1 MEPSCQAAL
10 VKEYAATDR
19 ARGIDFKV
27 APLMRFALLKLS
39 DNRYRMI
46 WTSHHILFDGWSL
59 PILMAEFLSNYK
71 SLQLGEDILPREED
85 KFEVYIRYLDQVDK
99 SKEGAYWSAYL
110 AGLEQNTLLPFIAAT
125 TDRNKGVG
133 SFKTI
138 PLQLDIITSIK
149 IQKFAQQNRLTVNTL
164 VQAVWAYL
172 LHKYTG
178 NSNIAYGV
186 IVSGRPEDL
195 PGVEQR
201 VGLYINTLILHSVLR
216 HEQNILDWLQLLQNE
231 QVNSRQWQHTPL
243 QLARQ
248 WSGVQGDL
256 FDTLL
261 IFENYPINEAIASEQ
276 SALRVENVD
285 HEEHTNYP
293 LNILIQSTDT
303 IYIRFN
309 YNALL
314 LDEAYVKDIC
324 GHFENVLLQLI
335 EKADGKVGD
344 LGLITLAEQQ
354 RLLVDFNTTGVAY
367 PPGETVISLFEEQ
380 FLKTPEAIA
389 VIFGEKE
396 LSYRDLHERSN
407 KLAHYLRSFGVAK
420 ETLVPICIERGLEMI
435 VGLLGILKA
444 GAAYVPLDP
453 EYPED
458 RIRYMLEDT
467 MAALVI
473 SSRESK
479 VKITGSPAITIIELD
494 TDWQIISQQPPD
506 NLTVAVDPKQ
516 LAYVIYTSG
525 STGKPKGVMIEHQ
538 SVVNMLISIAKDVH
552 FNTGSVFLS
561 VTTFSFDICYLEFYM
576 PLLLGG
582 KLIVV
587 SREIAMD
594 GFKLSESIRNYLPTH
609 LQATPSTWQ
618 LLIDAEWQNKEG
630 VKMLVGGEALKENLK
645 SVLTQKGDIWN
656 VYGPTETTIW
666 STIKKLNV
674 NEKVLIGKPI
684 ANTNIQIINQEGKLV
699 PVGVAGEILIGGAG
713 LARGYY
719 NQAALTGVKFV
730 PNQFNNDP
738 GPGMYCTGDLGRW
751 LPDGNIECLGRIDE
765 QVKIRGYRIELGEI
779 ESLLNQS
786 GLVRQSVVLARED
799 YQGNNRLV
807 GYIVPE
813 GVFDKQVIHDYLK
826 RKLPEYMVPALWME
840 LETLPLTPNGKIN
853 RKALPD
859 PDVNELF
866 SKAYM
871 APRNT
876 LEAKLANIWQQLLG
890 VEQIGVHDNFFEL
903 GGHSL
908 LAMRLVSYIRK
919 ELLAEL
925 SIKDLFFHST
935 VATLAVHL
943 ERNTAQPVLPPIAV
957 LPRPIHIPLSFSQER
972 LWFIN
977 KLEGSLQYHLP
988 TVLKIQG
995 KLDTGALSRSIQFI
1009 VNRHEVLRTV
1019 IVEEKGVGSQV
1030 IKDKDGWQLNIED
1043 AQHYKQEPQNL
1054 KRYIQQLIKSPF
1066 DLSVD
1071 YMLRASLLMLEEEH
1085 YLLVVT
1091 MHHIASDG
1099 WSTSIIVKE
1108 LVALYAAFTKGHPV
1122 QLEPLSIQ
1130 YADYAIWQRKYVQG
1144 EVLNTMLDYWK
1155 QKLQNVATLDLPTD
1169 FKRPAVQ
1176 SSNGATTSFLLEKE
1190 LTAQLNLLSRQQGS
1204 TLFMTLLA
1212 AFKVLLYRYSG
1223 QQDIC
1228 VGTPMANRTRQE
1240 VEPLIGFFINTLA
1253 IRSDLGNNPS
1263 FTGLLQQVKATTLE
1277 AYANQEAP
1285 FEKVVEAAAT
1295 QRDMARNPLF
1305 QVLFTMQNTPEIPAL
1320 HLDGV
1325 SISVQPTDRT
1335 TAQLD
1340 IICNIAENQDGL
1352 YGQVEYCTDLYSEQ
1366 TINRMM
1372 GHYQQLLYGVVK
1384 EPGQR
1389 ISDLQMLEN
1398 AEQERL
1404 LNEFNNPRVDAI
1416 TEETIVDLFEA
1427 QALKTPANIALVFK
1441 DEKLSY
1447 QQLNE
1452 RANQLAAWLKRKGVK
1467 DGQLIPICI
1476 GRSVEM
1482 LTGIWAI
1489 LKAGAV
1495 YVPIDPAYPMERIG
1509 YILQDTG
1516 ASIILSSEESL
1527 VRLPDDGNLE
1537 VISIDGQWPVIS
1549 KEPSQNPATSILPSQ
1564 LAYIIYTSG
1573 STGKPK
1579 GVMVTHANL
1588 ATYLCNQK
1596 TNYISVDTSNT
1607 GSFVHLSYTFDAS
1620 LTAMFMPLLK
1630 GKMIVLG
1637 SKGLAEIFE
1646 DDNLHRYAPY
1656 DFIKL
1661 TPSHI
1666 TLLQPKMKLPGGGLL
1681 TNKLVI
1687 GGEALLAGQLSLLV
1701 VEEMDVEIINE
1712 YGPTEATV
1720 GCTVFSLNTR
1730 DQNTLPEYS
1739 IPIGKPINNV
1749 QIHILGVYNELLP
1762 QGAAGEICIAGAG
1775 IAAGY
1780 LNLDDLT
1787 AEKFVKDPYSKKEG
1801 AAMYKTGD
1809 IARWLPDGNIEYL
1822 GRKDEQVKLRGYRIE
1837 LGEIENV
1844 LQQSGLVSQC
1854 VVMLVEN
1861 KDDTK
1866 RLAAYIV
1873 AKENFDLASLS
1884 DFVKNLLPEYMVP
1897 STWVEMESLPLTIN
1911 GKIDKKALLNLT
1923 GNDLLIA
1930 AYEAPRNETEKAMAE
1945 IWEELLEVEN
1955 PGIHDDFFNLGGH
1968 SLLAIRLV
1976 SAIRKRLE
1984 VEIAI
1989 NLVFEYPT
1997 IAQLAASLEG
2007 QRQKV
2012 LLPPVEVIRLRPIHI
2027 PLSFSQ
2033 ERLWFINKLEGSLQY
2048 HLPTVLKIQGK
2059 LDTGALSRSIQFI
2072 VNRHEVLRTVIVEEK
2087 GVGSQ
2092 VIKDK
2097 DGWQLNIE
2105 DAQHY
2110 KQEPQNLKRYIQ
2122 QLIKSPFD
2130 LSVDYMLRASLLM
2143 LEEEHYLLVVTMHHI
2158 ASDGWSTSIIVKELV
2173 ALYAAFTKGHPVQLE
2188 PLSIQYA
2195 DYAIWQRK
2203 YVQGEVLNTMLD
2215 YWKQK
2220 LQNVATLDLPTDFK
2234 RPAVQSSNGA
2244 TTSFLLE
2251 KELTAQLN
2259 LLSRQQGSTLF
2270 MTLLAAFKVL
2280 LYRYS
2285 GQQDICVGTPMANRT
2300 RQEVE
2305 PLIGFFI
2312 NTLAIRSDLGNNP
2325 SFTGLLQQVKAT
2337 TLEAYANQEAP
2348 FEKVVEAAA
2357 TQRDMA
2363 RNPLFQVLFTMQN
2376 TPEIPALHL
2385 DGVSI
2390 SVQPTDRTTAQ
2401 LDIICNIAENQDG
2414 LYGQVEYCTD
2424 LYSEQ
2429 TINRMMGHYQQLL
2442 YGVVKEP
2449 GQRISDLQML
2459 ENAEQERLLN
2469 EFNNPRVDAIT
2480 EETIVDLF
2488 EAQALKTPANIALVF
2503 KDEKLSYQ
2511 QLNERANQLAAWLKR
2526 KGVKDGQLIPICIG
2540 RSVEMLT
2547 GIWAI
2552 LKAGAVY
2559 VPIDPAY
2566 PMERIGYILQDTG
2579 ASIILSSEESL
2590 VRLPDDG
2597 NLEVISIDGQW
2608 PVISKEPSQNP
2619 ATSILP
2625 SQLAY
2630 IIYTSGSTGKPKG
2643 VMVTH
2648 ANLATYLCNQ
2658 KTNYI
2663 SVDTSNTGSFVHLS
2677 YTFDASLTAMFMPLL
2692 KGKMIVLGSKGLAE
2706 IFEDDNLHR
2715 YAPYDFI
2722 KLTPSHIT
2730 LLQPKMKLPG
2740 GGLLTNKLVIGGEAL
2755 LAGQLSLL
2763 VVEEMDV
2770 EIINE
2775 YGPTEATVG
2784 CTVFSL
2790 NTRDQNTLPEYSI
2803 PIGKPIN
2810 NVQIHILG
2818 VYNEL
2823 LPQGAAGEICIAGA
2837 GIAAG
2842 YLNLD
2847 DLTAEKFVK
2856 DPYSKKEGAAMYKT
2870 GDIARWLPDGNI
2882 EYLGRKDEQVKL
2894 RGYRIELG
2902 EIENVL
2908 QQSGLVSQCVVML
2921 VENKDDT
2928 KRLAA
2933 YIVAKENFDLA
2944 SLSDFVKNLL
2954 PEYMVPSTW
2963 VEMESL
2969 PLTINGKI
2977 DKKALLNL
2985 TGNDLLIAA
2994 YEAPRNETEKAMAEI
3009 WEELLEVE
3017 NPGIHDDFFN
3027 LGGHSLLAIRL
3038 VSAIRKRLEVEIAIN
3053 LVFEYPTIAQ
3063 LAASLEGQ
3071 RQKVLLPP
3079 VEMDRSRPTHIPLSF
3094 NQERLWFID
3103 RLEGSVQYHVP
3114 AVIRLNGKLDIA
3126 ALEYTLKSIVNRHE
3140 VLRSAIREQ
3149 DGTPYQYVMD
3159 GDAWQ
3164 LTITDGAGYQQDKAG
3179 LDHHI
3184 DKIKGQPFDLSKD
3197 YMLRAHL
3204 ISLNPSVHILVV
3216 TLHHIA
3222 SDGWSMSVIVKE
3234 VTELYNSYIQKRENH
3249 LAPLAIQYADYA
3261 IWQRRNLEGEV
3272 LNKKI
3277 GYWKNK
3283 LQDVKVLR
3291 LPTDYERP
3299 VIQSTRGAMVSVRID
3314 KELTDRLQVFSQQ
3327 QGTTLF
3333 MTLLTAFKVLL
3344 YRYSG
3349 QTDICVGTA
3358 IAGRQSQELDALI
3371 GFFVNTLALR
3381 NQLDGGGS
3389 FVALLQQVK
3398 KTTMEAYEN
3407 QEVPFE
3413 KVVEATV
3420 GKRDLGTDALIQIMF
3435 ALQNTPDIP
3444 ELQIGEAGLTV
3455 DKYEDDTA
3463 LFELWMNIAETPEGL
3478 GGYVKYCTDLYS
3490 PQTIEHLVAHYNNLL
3505 QSIIAYP
3512 LRQIATLE
3520 ILSQKE
3526 RRQLVVDFNNNAIP
3540 YPKNKSIVALFEEQ
3554 AIKTPGKVAVAFM
3567 DEQITYCQ
3575 LNERSNQLAH
3585 YLCHRGAV
3593 PGMLI
3598 PLCVD
3603 RSLNLIIAILA
3614 ILKSGAAYVPL
3625 DPEYPLERINYMLSD
3640 TNASILITSSKNK
3653 SKFQHGQALELIEL
3667 DNDAA
3672 ATIIQPVTNLIT
3684 VTKPDALAYIIYTS
3698 GSTGNPKG
3706 VMIEH
3711 GNVVSLVKGID
3722 YVSLTE
3728 NDILL
3733 STGSPSFDATTIEYW
3748 GMLLNGGGLVL
3759 CPENTLLDND
3769 LLKAEIIKRQ
3779 VTKMWFTSSWFNQ
3792 LVAYDITIFATLQ
3805 TIIAGGEK
3813 LSEPTIQKIRE
3824 TYPSIEIINGY
3835 GPTENTTFSL
3845 THRIQ
3850 QTLIDSPV
3858 PIGRPLNNRSAFI
3871 VDGYGQLVPVGVPGE
3886 IWLGGAGLA
3895 RGYLNRPELTAE
3907 KFTDHQFKGTDALRL
3922 YKTGDQ
3928 GKWQAD
3934 GTILFIKRLDDQVK
3948 IRGYR
3953 VELGEI
3959 ETTLNRL
3966 EEVGTSCVVVKTD
3979 AGAANRMVTY
3989 YLPALQMVKAKER
4002 QLYTSLVASWKDL
4015 YETEYAKTELAADID
4030 PEFNII
4036 GWNDSFTG
4044 QPIPSEQMRE
4054 WLSDIMN
4061 VIMLGNP
4068 EQVLEIGTGTGLI
4081 YYQLAGKIKKYTGMD
4096 FSASS
4101 VKQVSDRISKGL
4113 KDYGA
4118 TELRVCAAH
4127 EIAVKQDE
4135 QIDTVILNSIVQ
4147 YFPGE
4152 DYMTEVIGKAIAA
4165 LKNGGRV
4172 IVGDVRDNRLLELFK
4187 GLLQLKKM
4195 QDSAGIKEFK
4205 WAVAQDVI
4213 KEEELCFSPAYFYR
4227 LQSLFP
4233 RVTHVEINWKQ
4244 GTFIN
4249 ELTRYRFTVI
4259 LHVGT
4264 IAEIIKPLW
4273 QDWENPAVEAIVYS
4287 GLERNSPVA
4296 LKNVPNPRLWQ
4307 ERLMDNALQDKSLRT
4322 VRELLNRING
4332 EDEETTRIK
4341 DLLAGVSAKG
4351 FSYRLMPDED
4361 PLKVNVFFEQKR
4373 SHLFIEQP
4381 GHQKAIETITGT
4393 LTNIPLLGD
4402 ITALL
4407 QKDIRL
4413 LLQQSLPDYM
4423 IPAEL
4428 IAVAQLPLTNNGKV
4442 DRVFLSQLED
4452 KGKGSKFNYVAPR
4465 NETEKA
4471 LAGIWQQLLGL
4482 DTVSIHDNFFEIGG
4496 HSLLATRVKSA
4507 IRKEFEK
4514 DVAIKD
4520 IFMYPTIALLCEQLL
4535 LATASVV
4542 PAIEILPRPAHIP
4555 LSYSQERLWFIDQL
4569 EGSIAY
4575 NSPAVL
4581 RLKGKLSQEAL
4592 IYTLQNIINRHEVL
4606 RTVFGEADG
4615 KPFQNIMDV
4624 GGWKLS
4630 YVDDKMYQDNNSVLQ
4645 NLIETLVSAPFD
4657 LSADYMLRAD
4667 LVKMEEDDHIL
4678 VVTIHHIAYD
4688 GWSLPVIVKEVV
4700 ELYSAYISGRAAMLP
4715 PLPLQFA
4722 DFAIWQRSRLQGQLL
4737 DEKIGYWKNKL
4748 EGVPPLQLPTDYSR
4762 PAIRTLRGASFNFLI
4777 DKELAKR
4784 LNQLSLQ
4791 QGTTLYMTLLA
4802 TFNVLLNRYTGQQDI
4817 CVGASI
4823 ANRPQPELEA
4833 LIGFFVNTLALRT
4846 PVHET
4851 QKFIDLLQQ
4860 VKTTTLEAYDHQDVP
4875 FEKVVEAVVK
4885 DRDPGRSPL
4894 FQVML
4899 VLLNTPEP
4907 ARLGLGEIILSH
4919 QTFENKIS
4927 KFDITFHVSRFADS
4941 LPVSIEYNTD
4951 LFRQDTITRMAGH
4964 FVQLLKSVVNDPGQ
4978 VIDSLQMLTEA
4989 EEQQLL
4995 VEFD

>member
-1 MEPSCQAAL
+1 MEIKEFLGDLKDRNVTLTVKNEKLILKGDKSSLSEDELKEIKSNGFIINYIKENKIELIAYLSLFSQEIAPIKKNKDITSVYRLSGLQEGMLFHSLYDEAVGAYVEQFSCDLVDVDPELLSRSWGHILDAHSILRTSFHHDAFKVPVQCVHKHVKLPITLLDYTGVEPSCQAAL

-71 SLQLGEDILPREED
+71 SLQSGEDILPREED

-99 SKEGAYWSAYL
+99 SKEGAYWSGYL

-164 VQAVWAYL
+164 LQAVWAYL

-344 LGLITLAEQQ
+344 LELITLAEQQ
-354 RLLVDFNTTGVAY
+354 RLLIDFNTTGVAY

-420 ETLVPICIERGLEMI
+420 ETLVPICIERGFEMI

-444 GAAYVPLDP
+444 GGAYVPLDP
-453 EYPED
+453 EYPGD
-458 RIRYMLEDT
+458 RIRGMLEDT
-467 MAALVI
+467 GATLVI

-479 VKITGSPAITIIELD
+479 LKITGFPATTIIELD
-494 TDWQIISQQPPD
+494 TDWQIISQQSSD
-506 NLTVAVDPKQ
+506 NLTVAVDPRQ

-538 SVVNMLISIAKDVH
+538 SVVNLLISIAKDVH

-587 SREIAMD
+587 SKEIAMD

-618 LLIDAEWQNKEG
+618 VLIDAEWQNKEG

-666 STIKKLNV
+666 STIKKLDV

-786 GLVRQSVVLARED
+786 GLVRQSVVLAKED

-853 RKALPD
+853 RKVLPD

-1071 YMLRASLLMLEEEH
+1071 YMLRASLLMLEEED

-1155 QKLQNVATLDLPTD
+1155 QKLQQVATLDLPTD

-1263 FTGLLQQVKATTLE
+1263 FTELLQQVKATTLE

-1340 IICNIAENQDGL
+1340 IICNIAENQDCL

-1372 GHYQQLLYGVVK
+1372 GHYRELLYAVVK
-1384 EPGQR
+1384 APNQLIGN
-1389 ISDLQMLEN
+1389 LKMLDK

-1404 LNEFNNPRVDAI
+1404 LNEFNNPGVDTI

-1427 QALKTPANIALVFK
+1427 QALKTPANTALVFK

-1452 RANQLAAWLKRKGVK
+1452 RANQLAAWLKRRGVK
-1467 DGQLIPICI
+1467 EGQLIPICI
-1476 GRSVEM
+1476 NRSVEM

-1489 LKAGAV
+1489 LKTGAV
-1495 YVPIDPAYPMERIG
+1495 YVPIDPAYPVERIG

-1637 SKGLAEIFE
+1637 SKGLAEVFE
-1646 DDNLHRYAPY
+1646 DDNLHKYAPY
-1656 DFIKL
+1656 DFIKI
-1661 TPSHI
+1661 TPSHLA
-1666 TLLQPKMKLPGGGLL
+1666 LLQPKMKLPGGGLL
-1681 TNKLVI
+1681 TQKLI
-1687 GGEALLAGQLSLLV
+1687 TGGEALLAGQLSFFTA
-1701 VEEMDVEIINE
+1701 EQMDVEVINE

-1720 GCTVFSLNTR
+1720 GCTIFSLNTR
-1730 DQNTLPEYS
+1730 DQNILSEYS

-1749 QIHILGVYNELLP
+1749 QIHILGVHNELLP

-1780 LNLDDLT
+1780 LNLGNLT
-1787 AEKFVKDPYSKKEG
+1787 AEKFVKDPYSKTEG

-1822 GRKDEQVKLRGYRIE
+1822 GRRDEQVKIRGYRIE
-1837 LGEIENV
+1837 PGEIESV

-1873 AKENFDLASLS
+1873 AKENFHLASLS
-1884 DFVKNLLPEYMVP
+1884 DFVNNQLPEYMVP

-1930 AYEAPRNETEKAMAE
+1930 VYEAPRNETEKVMAE

-1997 IAQLAASLEG
+1997 IAQLAANLEG

-2012 LLPPVEVIRLRPIHI
+2012 LLPPVKVIRLRPI
-2027 PLSFSQ
+2027 
-2033 ERLWFINKLEGSLQY
+2033 
-2048 HLPTVLKIQGK
+2048 
-2059 LDTGALSRSIQFI
+2059 
-2072 VNRHEVLRTVIVEEK
+2072 
-2087 GVGSQ
+2087 
-2092 VIKDK
+2092 
-2097 DGWQLNIE
+2097 
-2105 DAQHY
+2105 
-2110 KQEPQNLKRYIQ
+2110 
-2122 QLIKSPFD
+2122 
-2130 LSVDYMLRASLLM
+2130 
-2143 LEEEHYLLVVTMHHI
+2143 
-2158 ASDGWSTSIIVKELV
+2158 
-2173 ALYAAFTKGHPVQLE
+2173 
-2188 PLSIQYA
+2188 
-2195 DYAIWQRK
+2195 
-2203 YVQGEVLNTMLD
+2203 
-2215 YWKQK
+2215 
-2220 LQNVATLDLPTDFK
+2220 
-2234 RPAVQSSNGA
+2234 
-2244 TTSFLLE
+2244 
-2251 KELTAQLN
+2251 
-2259 LLSRQQGSTLF
+2259 
-2270 MTLLAAFKVL
+2270 
-2280 LYRYS
+2280 
-2285 GQQDICVGTPMANRT
+2285 
-2300 RQEVE
+2300 
-2305 PLIGFFI
+2305 
-2312 NTLAIRSDLGNNP
+2312 
-2325 SFTGLLQQVKAT
+2325 
-2337 TLEAYANQEAP
+2337 
-2348 FEKVVEAAA
+2348 
-2357 TQRDMA
+2357 
-2363 RNPLFQVLFTMQN
+2363 
-2376 TPEIPALHL
+2376 
-2385 DGVSI
+2385 
-2390 SVQPTDRTTAQ
+2390 
-2401 LDIICNIAENQDG
+2401 
-2414 LYGQVEYCTD
+2414 
-2424 LYSEQ
+2424 
-2429 TINRMMGHYQQLL
+2429 
-2442 YGVVKEP
+2442 
-2449 GQRISDLQML
+2449 
-2459 ENAEQERLLN
+2459 
-2469 EFNNPRVDAIT
+2469 
-2480 EETIVDLF
+2480 
-2488 EAQALKTPANIALVF
+2488 
-2503 KDEKLSYQ
+2503 
-2511 QLNERANQLAAWLKR
+2511 
-2526 KGVKDGQLIPICIG
+2526 
-2540 RSVEMLT
+2540 
-2547 GIWAI
+2547 
-2552 LKAGAVY
+2552 
-2559 VPIDPAY
+2559 
-2566 PMERIGYILQDTG
+2566 
-2579 ASIILSSEESL
+2579 
-2590 VRLPDDG
+2590 
-2597 NLEVISIDGQW
+2597 
-2608 PVISKEPSQNP
+2608 
-2619 ATSILP
+2619 
-2625 SQLAY
+2625 
-2630 IIYTSGSTGKPKG
+2630 
-2643 VMVTH
+2643 
-2648 ANLATYLCNQ
+2648 
-2658 KTNYI
+2658 
-2663 SVDTSNTGSFVHLS
+2663 
-2677 YTFDASLTAMFMPLL
+2677 
-2692 KGKMIVLGSKGLAE
+2692 
-2706 IFEDDNLHR
+2706 
-2715 YAPYDFI
+2715 
-2722 KLTPSHIT
+2722 
-2730 LLQPKMKLPG
+2730 
-2740 GGLLTNKLVIGGEAL
+2740 
-2755 LAGQLSLL
+2755 
-2763 VVEEMDV
+2763 
-2770 EIINE
+2770 
-2775 YGPTEATVG
+2775 
-2784 CTVFSL
+2784 
-2790 NTRDQNTLPEYSI
+2790 
-2803 PIGKPIN
+2803 
-2810 NVQIHILG
+2810 
-2818 VYNEL
+2818 
-2823 LPQGAAGEICIAGA
+2823 
-2837 GIAAG
+2837 
-2842 YLNLD
+2842 
-2847 DLTAEKFVK
+2847 
-2856 DPYSKKEGAAMYKT
+2856 
-2870 GDIARWLPDGNI
+2870 
-2882 EYLGRKDEQVKL
+2882 
-2894 RGYRIELG
+2894 
-2902 EIENVL
+2902 
-2908 QQSGLVSQCVVML
+2908 
-2921 VENKDDT
+2921 
-2928 KRLAA
+2928 
-2933 YIVAKENFDLA
+2933 
-2944 SLSDFVKNLL
+2944 
-2954 PEYMVPSTW
+2954 
-2963 VEMESL
+2963 
-2969 PLTINGKI
+2969 
-2977 DKKALLNL
+2977 
-2985 TGNDLLIAA
+2985 
-2994 YEAPRNETEKAMAEI
+2994 
-3009 WEELLEVE
+3009 
-3017 NPGIHDDFFN
+3017 
-3027 LGGHSLLAIRL
+3027 
-3038 VSAIRKRLEVEIAIN
+3038 
-3053 LVFEYPTIAQ
+3053 
-3063 LAASLEGQ
+3063 
-3071 RQKVLLPP
+3071 
-3079 VEMDRSRPTHIPLSF
+3079 HIPLSF

-3114 AVIRLNGKLDIA
+3114 AVIRLNGKLDLA
-3126 ALEYTLKSIVNRHE
+3126 ALEYTLKCIVNRHE
-3140 VLRSAIREQ
+3140 VLRSALREQ
-3149 DGTPYQYVMD
+3149 DGRPYQYVMD

-3164 LTITDGAGYQQDKAG
+3164 LNITDGASYQQDEAG

-3204 ISLNPSVHILVV
+3204 ISLNPSAHILVI

-3234 VTELYNSYIQKRENH
+3234 VTELYNSYIQKRENN

-3314 KELTDRLQVFSQQ
+3314 KGLTDRLQVFSQQ

-3358 IAGRQSQELDALI
+3358 TAGRQSQELDALI

-3413 KVVEATV
+3413 KVVEAIV

-3684 VTKPDALAYIIYTS
+3684 VIKPDALAYIIYTS

-3907 KFTDHQFKGTDALRL
+3907 KFKDHQFKGTDSLRL

-3959 ETTLNRL
+3959 ENTLNRF
-3966 EEVGTSCVVVKTD
+3966 EQVGTSCVVVKTD
-3979 AGAANRMVTY
+3979 AGAANRMVAY
-3989 YLPALQMVKAKER
+3989 YLPALQMVKVKER

-4044 QPIPSEQMRE
+4044 QPIPPQQMRE
-4054 WLSDIMN
+4054 WLSDIIN

-4068 EQVLEIGTGTGLI
+4068 QQVLEIGSGTGLI
-4081 YYQLAGKIKKYTGMD
+4081 YYQLAGKIKKYIGMD

-4101 VKQVSDRISKGL
+4101 VKQVSDHISKGL
-4113 KDYGA
+4113 RAYGA
-4118 TELRVCAAH
+4118 TELRVGAAH
-4127 EIAVKQDE
+4127 EIALKQDE

-4152 DYMTEVIGKAIAA
+4152 DYMTKVIGKAIAA

-4187 GLLQLKKM
+4187 GRLQLKKM

-4205 WAVAQDVI
+4205 WAVAQEVL

-4227 LQSLFP
+4227 LQLLFP

-4244 GTFIN
+4244 GTIIN
-4249 ELTRYRFTVI
+4249 ELSLYRFTVI
-4259 LHVGT
+4259 LHVG
-4264 IAEIIKPLW
+4264 INAEIFKPLW

-4287 GLERNSPVA
+4287 GLEKNRPVA

-4307 ERLMDNALQDKSLRT
+4307 ERLLENALQDKALRT
-4322 VRELLNRING
+4322 VGELLNRVNG
-4332 EDEETTRIK
+4332 EDEETTRVK
-4341 DLLAGVSAKG
+4341 NLLVGVAAKG
-4351 FSYRLMPDED
+4351 FSYRMMTDED

-4373 SHLFIEQP
+4373 SQLFIGQP
-4381 GHQKAIETITGT
+4381 GHQKAIETITGS

-4402 ITALL
+4402 ITSVL
-4407 QKDIRL
+4407 QKDIRM

-4514 DVAIKD
+4514 DVTIKD

-4581 RLKGKLSQEAL
+4581 RLKGKLSQKAL
-4592 IYTLQNIINRHEVL
+4592 IYTLQNIISRHQVL

-4615 KPFQNIMDV
+4615 KPFQNILEA

-4630 YVDDKMYQDNNSVLQ
+4630 NVDDKMYQDNSSVLQ

-4688 GWSLPVIVKEVV
+4688 GWSLPVIVKETV
-4700 ELYSAYISGRAAMLP
+4700 ELYSAYISGRAAKLP

-4722 DFAIWQRSRLQGQLL
+4722 DYAIWQRSRLQGQLL
-4737 DEKIGYWKNKL
+4737 EEKVGYWKHKL
-4748 EGVPPLQLPTDYSR
+4748 EGVLPLQLPTDYNR
-4762 PAIRTLRGASFNFLI
+4762 PAIRALRGASYNFLI
-4777 DKELAKR
+4777 DKELTGR
-4784 LNQLSLQ
+4784 LNQLSMQ

-4802 TFNVLLNRYTGQQDI
+4802 TFNVLLNRYSGQQDI

-4846 PVHET
+4846 SVHET
-4851 QKFIDLLQQ
+4851 QIFTDLLQR

-4919 QTFENKIS
+4919 QTFDNKIS

-4941 LPVSIEYNTD
+4941 LPVSIEYSTD

-4964 FVQLLKSVVNDPGQ
+4964 FVQLLKSVVNDPEQ

>member
-1 MEPSCQAAL
+1 
-10 VKEYAATDR
+10 
-19 ARGIDFKV
+19 
-27 APLMRFALLKLS
+27 
-39 DNRYRMI
+39 
-46 WTSHHILFDGWSL
+46 
-59 PILMAEFLSNYK
+59 
-71 SLQLGEDILPREED
+71 
-85 KFEVYIRYLDQVDK
+85 
-99 SKEGAYWSAYL
+99 
-110 AGLEQNTLLPFIAAT
+110 
-125 TDRNKGVG
+125 
-133 SFKTI
+133 
-138 PLQLDIITSIK
+138 
-149 IQKFAQQNRLTVNTL
+149 
-164 VQAVWAYL
+164 
-172 LHKYTG
+172 
-178 NSNIAYGV
+178 
-186 IVSGRPEDL
+186 
-195 PGVEQR
+195 
-201 VGLYINTLILHSVLR
+201 
-216 HEQNILDWLQLLQNE
+216 
-231 QVNSRQWQHTPL
+231 
-243 QLARQ
+243 
-248 WSGVQGDL
+248 
-256 FDTLL
+256 
-261 IFENYPINEAIASEQ
+261 
-276 SALRVENVD
+276 
-285 HEEHTNYP
+285 
-293 LNILIQSTDT
+293 
-303 IYIRFN
+303 
-309 YNALL
+309 
-314 LDEAYVKDIC
+314 
-324 GHFENVLLQLI
+324 
-335 EKADGKVGD
+335 
-344 LGLITLAEQQ
+344 
-354 RLLVDFNTTGVAY
+354 
-367 PPGETVISLFEEQ
+367 
-380 FLKTPEAIA
+380 
-389 VIFGEKE
+389 
-396 LSYRDLHERSN
+396 
-407 KLAHYLRSFGVAK
+407 
-420 ETLVPICIERGLEMI
+420 
-435 VGLLGILKA
+435 
-444 GAAYVPLDP
+444 
-453 EYPED
+453 
-458 RIRYMLEDT
+458 
-467 MAALVI
+467 
-473 SSRESK
+473 
-479 VKITGSPAITIIELD
+479 
-494 TDWQIISQQPPD
+494 
-506 NLTVAVDPKQ
+506 
-516 LAYVIYTSG
+516 
-525 STGKPKGVMIEHQ
+525 
-538 SVVNMLISIAKDVH
+538 
-552 FNTGSVFLS
+552 
-561 VTTFSFDICYLEFYM
+561 
-576 PLLLGG
+576 
-582 KLIVV
+582 
-587 SREIAMD
+587 
-594 GFKLSESIRNYLPTH
+594 
-609 LQATPSTWQ
+609 
-618 LLIDAEWQNKEG
+618 
-630 VKMLVGGEALKENLK
+630 
-645 SVLTQKGDIWN
+645 
-656 VYGPTETTIW
+656 
-666 STIKKLNV
+666 
-674 NEKVLIGKPI
+674 
-684 ANTNIQIINQEGKLV
+684 
-699 PVGVAGEILIGGAG
+699 
-713 LARGYY
+713 
-719 NQAALTGVKFV
+719 
-730 PNQFNNDP
+730 
-738 GPGMYCTGDLGRW
+738 
-751 LPDGNIECLGRIDE
+751 
-765 QVKIRGYRIELGEI
+765 
-779 ESLLNQS
+779 
-786 GLVRQSVVLARED
+786 
-799 YQGNNRLV
+799 
-807 GYIVPE
+807 
-813 GVFDKQVIHDYLK
+813 
-826 RKLPEYMVPALWME
+826 
-840 LETLPLTPNGKIN
+840 
-853 RKALPD
+853 
-859 PDVNELF
+859 
-866 SKAYM
+866 
-871 APRNT
+871 
-876 LEAKLANIWQQLLG
+876 
-890 VEQIGVHDNFFEL
+890 
-903 GGHSL
+903 
-908 LAMRLVSYIRK
+908 
-919 ELLAEL
+919 
-925 SIKDLFFHST
+925 
-935 VATLAVHL
+935 
-943 ERNTAQPVLPPIAV
+943 
-957 LPRPIHIPLSFSQER
+957 
-972 LWFIN
+972 
-977 KLEGSLQYHLP
+977 
-988 TVLKIQG
+988 
-995 KLDTGALSRSIQFI
+995 
-1009 VNRHEVLRTV
+1009 
-1019 IVEEKGVGSQV
+1019 
-1030 IKDKDGWQLNIED
+1030 
-1043 AQHYKQEPQNL
+1043 
-1054 KRYIQQLIKSPF
+1054 
-1066 DLSVD
+1066 
-1071 YMLRASLLMLEEEH
+1071 
-1085 YLLVVT
+1085 
-1091 MHHIASDG
+1091 
-1099 WSTSIIVKE
+1099 
-1108 LVALYAAFTKGHPV
+1108 
-1122 QLEPLSIQ
+1122 
-1130 YADYAIWQRKYVQG
+1130 
-1144 EVLNTMLDYWK
+1144 
-1155 QKLQNVATLDLPTD
+1155 
-1169 FKRPAVQ
+1169 
-1176 SSNGATTSFLLEKE
+1176 
-1190 LTAQLNLLSRQQGS
+1190 
-1204 TLFMTLLA
+1204 
-1212 AFKVLLYRYSG
+1212 
-1223 QQDIC
+1223 
-1228 VGTPMANRTRQE
+1228 
-1240 VEPLIGFFINTLA
+1240 
-1253 IRSDLGNNPS
+1253 
-1263 FTGLLQQVKATTLE
+1263 
-1277 AYANQEAP
+1277 
-1285 FEKVVEAAAT
+1285 
-1295 QRDMARNPLF
+1295 
-1305 QVLFTMQNTPEIPAL
+1305 
-1320 HLDGV
+1320 
-1325 SISVQPTDRT
+1325 
-1335 TAQLD
+1335 
-1340 IICNIAENQDGL
+1340 
-1352 YGQVEYCTDLYSEQ
+1352 
-1366 TINRMM
+1366 
-1372 GHYQQLLYGVVK
+1372 
-1384 EPGQR
+1384 
-1389 ISDLQMLEN
+1389 
-1398 AEQERL
+1398 
-1404 LNEFNNPRVDAI
+1404 
-1416 TEETIVDLFEA
+1416 
-1427 QALKTPANIALVFK
+1427 
-1441 DEKLSY
+1441 
-1447 QQLNE
+1447 
-1452 RANQLAAWLKRKGVK
+1452 
-1467 DGQLIPICI
+1467 
-1476 GRSVEM
+1476 
-1482 LTGIWAI
+1482 
-1489 LKAGAV
+1489 
-1495 YVPIDPAYPMERIG
+1495 
-1509 YILQDTG
+1509 
-1516 ASIILSSEESL
+1516 
-1527 VRLPDDGNLE
+1527 
-1537 VISIDGQWPVIS
+1537 
-1549 KEPSQNPATSILPSQ
+1549 
-1564 LAYIIYTSG
+1564 
-1573 STGKPK
+1573 
-1579 GVMVTHANL
+1579 
-1588 ATYLCNQK
+1588 
-1596 TNYISVDTSNT
+1596 
-1607 GSFVHLSYTFDAS
+1607 
-1620 LTAMFMPLLK
+1620 
-1630 GKMIVLG
+1630 
-1637 SKGLAEIFE
+1637 
-1646 DDNLHRYAPY
+1646 
-1656 DFIKL
+1656 
-1661 TPSHI
+1661 
-1666 TLLQPKMKLPGGGLL
+1666 
-1681 TNKLVI
+1681 
-1687 GGEALLAGQLSLLV
+1687 
-1701 VEEMDVEIINE
+1701 
-1712 YGPTEATV
+1712 
-1720 GCTVFSLNTR
+1720 
-1730 DQNTLPEYS
+1730 
-1739 IPIGKPINNV
+1739 
-1749 QIHILGVYNELLP
+1749 
-1762 QGAAGEICIAGAG
+1762 
-1775 IAAGY
+1775 
-1780 LNLDDLT
+1780 
-1787 AEKFVKDPYSKKEG
+1787 
-1801 AAMYKTGD
+1801 MYKTGD

-1884 DFVKNLLPEYMVP
+1884 DFIKNQLPEYMVP

-1989 NLVFEYPT
+1989 NLVFKYPT
-1997 IAQLAASLEG
+1997 IAQMAA
-2007 QRQKV
+2007 
-2012 LLPPVEVIRLRPIHI
+2012 
-2027 PLSFSQ
+2027 
-2033 ERLWFINKLEGSLQY
+2033 N
-2048 HLPTVLKIQGK
+2048 
-2059 LDTGALSRSIQFI
+2059 
-2072 VNRHEVLRTVIVEEK
+2072 
-2087 GVGSQ
+2087 
-2092 VIKDK
+2092 
-2097 DGWQLNIE
+2097 
-2105 DAQHY
+2105 
-2110 KQEPQNLKRYIQ
+2110 
-2122 QLIKSPFD
+2122 
-2130 LSVDYMLRASLLM
+2130 
-2143 LEEEHYLLVVTMHHI
+2143 
-2158 ASDGWSTSIIVKELV
+2158 
-2173 ALYAAFTKGHPVQLE
+2173 
-2188 PLSIQYA
+2188 
-2195 DYAIWQRK
+2195 
-2203 YVQGEVLNTMLD
+2203 
-2215 YWKQK
+2215 
-2220 LQNVATLDLPTDFK
+2220 
-2234 RPAVQSSNGA
+2234 
-2244 TTSFLLE
+2244 
-2251 KELTAQLN
+2251 
-2259 LLSRQQGSTLF
+2259 
-2270 MTLLAAFKVL
+2270 
-2280 LYRYS
+2280 
-2285 GQQDICVGTPMANRT
+2285 
-2300 RQEVE
+2300 
-2305 PLIGFFI
+2305 
-2312 NTLAIRSDLGNNP
+2312 
-2325 SFTGLLQQVKAT
+2325 
-2337 TLEAYANQEAP
+2337 
-2348 FEKVVEAAA
+2348 
-2357 TQRDMA
+2357 
-2363 RNPLFQVLFTMQN
+2363 
-2376 TPEIPALHL
+2376 
-2385 DGVSI
+2385 
-2390 SVQPTDRTTAQ
+2390 
-2401 LDIICNIAENQDG
+2401 
-2414 LYGQVEYCTD
+2414 
-2424 LYSEQ
+2424 
-2429 TINRMMGHYQQLL
+2429 
-2442 YGVVKEP
+2442 
-2449 GQRISDLQML
+2449 
-2459 ENAEQERLLN
+2459 
-2469 EFNNPRVDAIT
+2469 
-2480 EETIVDLF
+2480 
-2488 EAQALKTPANIALVF
+2488 
-2503 KDEKLSYQ
+2503 
-2511 QLNERANQLAAWLKR
+2511 
-2526 KGVKDGQLIPICIG
+2526 
-2540 RSVEMLT
+2540 
-2547 GIWAI
+2547 
-2552 LKAGAVY
+2552 
-2559 VPIDPAY
+2559 
-2566 PMERIGYILQDTG
+2566 
-2579 ASIILSSEESL
+2579 
-2590 VRLPDDG
+2590 
-2597 NLEVISIDGQW
+2597 
-2608 PVISKEPSQNP
+2608 
-2619 ATSILP
+2619 
-2625 SQLAY
+2625 
-2630 IIYTSGSTGKPKG
+2630 
-2643 VMVTH
+2643 
-2648 ANLATYLCNQ
+2648 
-2658 KTNYI
+2658 
-2663 SVDTSNTGSFVHLS
+2663 
-2677 YTFDASLTAMFMPLL
+2677 
-2692 KGKMIVLGSKGLAE
+2692 
-2706 IFEDDNLHR
+2706 
-2715 YAPYDFI
+2715 
-2722 KLTPSHIT
+2722 
-2730 LLQPKMKLPG
+2730 
-2740 GGLLTNKLVIGGEAL
+2740 
-2755 LAGQLSLL
+2755 
-2763 VVEEMDV
+2763 
-2770 EIINE
+2770 
-2775 YGPTEATVG
+2775 
-2784 CTVFSL
+2784 
-2790 NTRDQNTLPEYSI
+2790 
-2803 PIGKPIN
+2803 
-2810 NVQIHILG
+2810 
-2818 VYNEL
+2818 
-2823 LPQGAAGEICIAGA
+2823 
-2837 GIAAG
+2837 
-2842 YLNLD
+2842 
-2847 DLTAEKFVK
+2847 
-2856 DPYSKKEGAAMYKT
+2856 
-2870 GDIARWLPDGNI
+2870 
-2882 EYLGRKDEQVKL
+2882 
-2894 RGYRIELG
+2894 
-2902 EIENVL
+2902 
-2908 QQSGLVSQCVVML
+2908 
-2921 VENKDDT
+2921 
-2928 KRLAA
+2928 
-2933 YIVAKENFDLA
+2933 
-2944 SLSDFVKNLL
+2944 
-2954 PEYMVPSTW
+2954 
-2963 VEMESL
+2963 
-2969 PLTINGKI
+2969 
-2977 DKKALLNL
+2977 
-2985 TGNDLLIAA
+2985 
-2994 YEAPRNETEKAMAEI
+2994 
-3009 WEELLEVE
+3009 
-3017 NPGIHDDFFN
+3017 
-3027 LGGHSLLAIRL
+3027 
-3038 VSAIRKRLEVEIAIN
+3038 
-3053 LVFEYPTIAQ
+3053 
-3063 LAASLEGQ
+3063 LEGQ

-3079 VEMDRSRPTHIPLSF
+3079 VEMALSRPTHTPLSF

-3164 LTITDGAGYQQDKAG
+3164 LTITDGASYQQDEVG

-3184 DKIKGQPFDLSKD
+3184 DKIKRQPFDLSKD

-3204 ISLNPSVHILVV
+3204 ISLNPSAHILVV

-3234 VTELYNSYIQKRENH
+3234 VTELYNSYIQKRENN

-3413 KVVEATV
+3413 KVVEAIV

-3490 PQTIEHLVAHYNNLL
+3490 PQTIERLVVHYNNLL

-3667 DNDAA
+3667 DNDEA

-3684 VTKPDALAYIIYTS
+3684 VIKPDALAYIIYTS

-3850 QTLIDSPV
+3850 QTLINSPV

-4044 QPIPSEQMRE
+4044 QPIPPEQMRE

-4113 KDYGA
+4113 RDYGA

-4135 QIDTVILNSIVQ
+4135 QVDTVILNSIVQ

-4205 WAVAQDVI
+4205 WAVAQDVL

-4227 LQSLFP
+4227 LQLLFP

-4259 LHVGT
+4259 LHVG
-4264 IAEIIKPLW
+4264 INAEIIKPLW

-4287 GLERNSPVA
+4287 GLEKNSPVA

-4332 EDEETTRIK
+4332 EDKETTRVK

-4351 FSYRLMPDED
+4351 FSYRMMPDED
-4361 PLKVNVFFEQKR
+4361 PLKVNVVFEQKR

-4381 GHQKAIETITGT
+4381 GHQKAIEIITGT

-4452 KGKGSKFNYVAPR
+4452 KGKGSKFNYLAPR
-4465 NETEKA
+4465 NETEKV

-4657 LSADYMLRAD
+4657 LSTDYMLRAD

-4722 DFAIWQRSRLQGQLL
+4722 DYAIWQRSRLQGQLL
-4737 DEKIGYWKNKL
+4737 EEKIGYWKNKL